1 MRRLHLLDATY
12 ELFRAH
18 FGFPPR
24 TDPNGRQVGAV
35 VGLLETTLQLLRED
49 GVTHLGAAFDTEI
62 TSFRNGLYAG
72 YKTGEGVEPE
82 LLDQFPLAER
92 ALEALGVTVWH
103 MREFEADDAMATAAI
118 RWADDVDQ
126 VVILS
131 PDKDLSQVVVEDR
144 IITFNR
150 RSGTPYDERGIWEK
164 FGVGPASIPDYL
176 ALVGDSADGIPGIPG
191 WGAKSSAAVL
201 ARYGF
206 LEAIPADES
215 AWDVTVRGAARL
227 AASLAEHRADAMLY
241 RTLTT
246 LRLDV
251 PMAETLED
259 LEWRGVPR
267 DEFMALCADLGAE
280 SLTERPHRWRA
291 G

>member
-1 MRRLHLLDATY
+1 MRLHVLDATF

-18 FGFPPR
+18 FGYPSR
-24 TDPNGRQVGAV
+24 DDPSGKPVGAT
-35 VGLLETTLQLLRED
+35 VGLIESTLQLLRQD
-49 GVTHLGAAFDTEI
+49 DVTHLGAAFDTEI
-62 TSFRNGLYAG
+62 RSFRNDLYDG

-82 LLDQFPLAER
+82 LLAQFPLAER
-92 ALEALGVTVWH
+92 ALGALGVVVWQ

-150 RSGTPYDERGIWEK
+150 IKGTPFDENGIWEK

-176 ALVGDSADGIPGIPG
+176 ALVGDTADGIPGIPA
-191 WGAKSSAAVL
+191 WGAKSSATVL
-201 ARYGF
+201 GHYGA
-206 LEAIPADES
+206 LEAIPDDENQ
-215 AWDVTVRGAARL
+215 WEVKVRGAARL
-227 AASLAEHRADAMLY
+227 GASLREHRDEAMLF

-251 PMAETLED
+251 PLEESLED
-259 LEWRGVPR
+259 LHWQGVRRGPYLELC
-267 DEFMALCADLGAE
+267 DELGATG
-280 SLTERPHRWRA
+280 LKDRPHLWA
-291 G
+291 D

>member
-1 MRRLHLLDATY
+1 MRLHVLDATF

-18 FGFPPR
+18 FGYPPR
-24 TDPNGRQVGAV
+24 NDPDGKPVGAT
-35 VGLLETTLQLLRED
+35 VGLIESTLQLLRQD
-49 GVTHLGAAFDTEI
+49 DVTHLGAAFDTEI
-62 TSFRNGLYAG
+62 TSFRNDLYDG

-82 LLDQFPLAER
+82 LFAQFPLAER
-92 ALEALGVTVWH
+92 ALEALGVVVWH

-150 RSGTPYDERGIWEK
+150 IKGTPLDENGIWEK

-176 ALVGDSADGIPGIPG
+176 ALVGDTADGIPGIPA
-191 WGAKSSAAVL
+191 WGAKSSATLL
-201 ARYGF
+201 ARYGA
-206 LEAIPADES
+206 LEAIPDDE
-215 AWDVTVRGAARL
+215 AQWDVKVRGAARL
-227 AASLAEHRADAMLY
+227 AESLREHRGQAMLF

-251 PMAETLED
+251 PMEESLDD
-259 LEWRGVPR
+259 LRWQGVDR
-267 DEFMALCADLGAE
+267 DAFMALCDELGATG
-280 SLTERPHRWRA
+280 LRDRPHLWA
-291 G
+291 E